1 VNPADFHGAVD
12 VTFTDGRKVK
22 GNVAAAESTGNDLAA
37 ILIDAADARDAT
49 GVAPAA
55 PKPGETLYQ
64 LGWTGAK
71 GPFPRS
77 GPIEP
82 GDFGAG
88 KYSLDMRVDGGDS
101 GSGVFN
107 AQRQLVAVI
116 CWKYGPGVQFGP
128 GKGLA
133 VDHARV
139 HRFYEACL
147 RGLFGKKQPDAPR
160 QPPAPDVPPVPPQPA
175 PPQVPPGDT
184 FDRLKDRLDGLRGD
198 MDEFKRQYGELK
210 DGLTGR
216 IEDAERWTNGR
227 VGGALDKLD
236 GFRDRVETW
245 IGRAEGLA
253 GLAGVLLSGGGIGG
267 VAFYLLRRRLQKRF
281 SRGSAPAPAAQPPA
295 TSPNPAVVVVEG
307 APLQPQTRVV
317 TDYVRV
323 PSTDPRRVA
332 LETAMNEYA
341 KRNPGALDTI
351 ETLKAYA
358 EQIHSGMQ
366 K

>member
-1 VNPADFHGAVD
+1 VSPV
-12 VTFTDGRKVK
+12 
-22 GNVAAAESTGNDLAA
+22 
-37 ILIDAADARDAT
+37 
-49 GVAPAA
+49 A

-71 GPFPRS
+71 GPYPRS
-77 GPIEP
+77 GSIEQPP
-82 GDFGAG
+82 GDGFFAG
-88 KYSLDMRVDGGDS
+88 KYSLNMRVDGGDS

-116 CWKYGPGVQFGP
+116 CWKYGPGASVGP

-147 RGLFGKKQPDAPR
+147 RGLFGKKKQPDAP
-160 QPPAPDVPPVPPQPA
+160 QPPAPDVPPQQPA

-184 FDRLKDRLDGLRGD
+184 FDRLKDRLDGIERGLD
-198 MDEFKRQYGELK
+198 DARGRFDEFRQQYGKLK

-216 IEDAERWTNGR
+216 VEDAERYANGR
-227 VGGALDKLD
+227 ANETLDKLTD
-236 GFRDRVETW
+236 FRSRVEGW
-245 IGRAEGLA
+245 IGRAETLA
-253 GLAGVLLSGGGIGG
+253 GAAGVVLGGGGVGG

-295 TSPNPAVVVVEG
+295 ASPNPAVVVVEG

-358 EQIHSGMQ
+358 EQIHSGMT